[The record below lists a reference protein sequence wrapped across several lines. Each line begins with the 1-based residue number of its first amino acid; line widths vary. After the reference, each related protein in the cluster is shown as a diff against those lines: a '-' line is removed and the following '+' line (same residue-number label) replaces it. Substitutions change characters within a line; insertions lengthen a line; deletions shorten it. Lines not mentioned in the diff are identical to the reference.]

1 MVTRL
6 RRETHRV
13 LPQPHFKLT
22 AAPGG
27 MKTEAYITWG
37 NPTLKR
43 RGVLPE
49 ASTWVSSRGRFCIQ
63 DCMPRSLQV
72 FSVRPACLLS

>member
-27 MKTEAYITWG
+27 MKTEVYITLG

-49 ASTWVSSRGRFCIQ
+49 AHTWFSSGGRICIQ
-63 DCMPRSLQV
+63 DCTPPSRFLL
-72 FSVRPACLLS
+72 RPACLLS